1 MNDPFSD
8 RRQGEFRG
16 DRRRTSWR
24 EFRRQYPGFIFTMAL
39 AFAIMLAIDGWLIY
53 KRVAY
58 SSEIE
63 RLQANMSESEREK
76 TDLIVQSEE
85 NKIRMAVELIRR
97 QARLDKRL
105 HLSIPL
111 DSATMYLEREGATL
125 RQIPVVIGPER
136 VVGISPDTVRIVVPR
151 GERTVRQ
158 VLQNETWTVPG
169 WVYTDRGIAAQAERS
184 IRGALGPVALILDG
198 GVVIYSVPSVGP
210 LADSSYVMP
219 GSIRAPEAD
228 LRAILPNLEEGMKVY
243 LH

>member
-1 MNDPFSD
+1 VSDPVSD

-24 EFRRQYPGFIFTMAL
+24 EFRQQYPGFIFTMAL
-39 AFAIMLAIDGWLIY
+39 ALAITLAIDGWLIY
-53 KRVAY
+53 KRLAY
-58 SSEIE
+58 SAEIE

-85 NKIRMAVELIRR
+85 NKIRMAVELVRR
-97 QARLDKRL
+97 QARLDSRL

-111 DSATMYLEREGATL
+111 DSAVMYLEREGAIL
-125 RQIPVVIGPER
+125 RQVAVEIGPER
-136 VVGISPDTVRIVVPR
+136 VVGIAPDTVRVVVPR

-158 VLQNETWTVPG
+158 VLQNEVWTVPP
-169 WVYTDRGIAAQAERS
+169 WVYTDRGIAVQAERS

-198 GVVIYSVPSVGP
+198 GAVIYSMPSVGP
-210 LADSSYVMP
+210 LADSAYVLP
-219 GSIRAPEAD
+219 GGVRAPEAD

>member
-1 MNDPFSD
+1 MNDPLSD

-24 EFRRQYPGFIFTMAL
+24 EFRQQYPGFIFTMAL
-39 AFAIMLAIDGWLIY
+39 ALALMLAIDGWLIY
-53 KRVAY
+53 KRIAY
-58 SSEIE
+58 SAEIE
-63 RLQANMSESEREK
+63 RLRASMSESEREK

-85 NKIRMAVELIRR
+85 NKIRMAIELVRR
-97 QARLDKRL
+97 QARLDERL
-105 HLSIPL
+105 HLSIPV
-111 DSATMYLEREGATL
+111 DSAVMYLEREGAIL
-125 RQIPVVIGPER
+125 RQIAVEIGPEK
-136 VVGISPDTVRIVVPR
+136 VVGISPDTVRAVVPR

-158 VLQNETWTVPG
+158 VLQGDSWTVPE

-198 GVVIYSVPSVGP
+198 GAVIYSMPSVGP
-210 LADSSYVMP
+210 LADSGYVMP
-219 GSIRAPEAD
+219 GSVRAAEAD